1 MEGKPKQQRRPF
13 LPRGGHR
20 VAFERELGAERHVEE
35 GLLHRMALEQLRK
48 GFFFRT
54 PLDGI
59 NFNGGSEMGKF
70 LQGFT
75 PYKRQDAEKY
85 NKFRWWAGVTFGD
98 VLDRAA
104 DIHPEKEAFVDGKTR
119 LTYGDA
125 RERTNKLAIG
135 LMDLGIQPQDRV
147 LVQLPNWNEFVFAY
161 FALQKIGAITV
172 LLIDRYRQFEINR
185 LIGLTGATSWIVASH
200 YKNTDYLPI
209 IRDVLKENRK
219 VKNVVTVRGEGNQ
232 KAFRSLERLI
242 EKAKLTEPNLTR
254 LSERRPDPMQVAHMG
269 PTGGT
274 TGAPKIVPRTHNSL
288 INGIEY
294 CSKSWEQSIEDINLL
309 AGPIGHDLTFSKGF
323 IGTVIT
329 MGKVIFLDSTDNKD
343 ICETIE
349 REKVTSIIWVPTLA
363 QRLLQYEDLHKYDL
377 SSLRKMHSAGGAS
390 HPDLVEEVIERL
402 KMKFYNGYGGTEGM
416 TTITRPRDDLA
427 VICSTV
433 GRPTCPGDTYKVID
447 KDGKELPVGAEGE
460 LVLKGP
466 GVFTGYYNNP
476 EENKKVFT
484 RDGFFRTGDLARIN
498 EKGYI
503 TLTGRI
509 KEMINRGGESISATE
524 IERLLTRHPRV
535 AAVAVIPM
543 PDPLMG
549 ERVCAYI
556 QPKAGA
562 RLTFEE
568 IISFLKGQK
577 ASVLQLPE
585 RIEFID
591 EMPYTGVQKTDKRF
605 LQADITKKLK
615 AAGQVR

>member
-1 MEGKPKQQRRPF
+1 M
-13 LPRGGHR
+13 
-20 VAFERELGAERHVEE
+20 V
-35 GLLHRMALEQLRK
+35 
-48 GFFFRT
+48 
-54 PLDGI
+54 
-59 NFNGGSEMGKF
+59 KF
-70 LQGFT
+70 LEGFT
-75 PYKRQDAEKY
+75 PYKQRDAARY
-85 NKFRWWAGVTFGD
+85 NKLRWWSGLTFGD
-98 VLDRAA
+98 LLDRAA
-104 DIHPEKEAFVDGKTR
+104 EIHPEKEAFVDGRTR
-119 LTYGDA
+119 LTYGEA
-125 RERTNKLAIG
+125 REKTDRLAVG
-135 LMDLGIQPQDRV
+135 LLDLGIQPLDRV
-147 LVQLPNWNEFVFAY
+147 LVQLPNWNEFVLAY

-185 LIGLTGATSWIVASH
+185 LISLTGATSWIVASK
-200 YKNTDYLPI
+200 YKNTEYLPI
-209 IRDVLKENRK
+209 IHDVLKEHPE
-219 VKNVVTVRGEGNQ
+219 VKHVITVRGGGDPEP
-232 KAFRSLERLI
+232 FTSFERLI
-242 EKAKLTEPNLTR
+242 EKTELTKDNLKR
-254 LSERRPDPMQVAHMG
+254 LKERRPDPMQVAHMG

-294 CSKSWEQSIEDINLL
+294 CAKSWEQSIEDVNLL

-323 IGTVIT
+323 MGSIVTL
-329 MGKVIFLDSTDNKD
+329 GKVVFLDSTDNQD
-343 ICETIE
+343 ICETIQ

-363 QRLLQYEDLHKYDL
+363 QRLLQFEALHQYDL

-390 HPDLVEEVIERL
+390 HPDLVKEVTEKL
-402 KMKFYNGYGGTEGM
+402 KMKFFNGYGGTEGM
-416 TTITRPRDDLA
+416 TTITRPRDPLE
-427 VICSTV
+427 VICTTV
-433 GRPTCPGDTYKVID
+433 GRPTCPFDTYKVID
-447 KDGKELPVGAEGE
+447 QKGRALRLGAEGE

-498 EKGYI
+498 DKGYI

-524 IERLLTRHPRV
+524 IERLITRHPGV
-535 AAVAVIPM
+535 AAAAVIPM

-556 QPKAGA
+556 QPKAGV

-568 IISFLKGQK
+568 VISFLKGQK

-591 EMPYTGVQKTDKRF
+591 DMPYTGVQKTDKRF
-605 LQADITKKLK
+605 LQEDIAKKLK
-615 AAGQVR
+615 AAGQET